1 MRTQM
6 LGMIWPQATS
16 KVLWCQ
22 VFCLYVVESVEMD
35 EPLFLRLCFISD
47 LKSRLSPVCVKGFR
61 KTNTLYVIELKGGG
75 LNWVYCVK
83 QVPLLLIPAKYADW

>member
-1 MRTQM
+1 
-6 LGMIWPQATS
+6 
-16 KVLWCQ
+16 
-22 VFCLYVVESVEMD
+22 MD

-75 LNWVYCVK
+75 LNWVYCIVLNRFPFFSSL
-83 QVPLLLIPAKYADW
+83 QSMLRLCPISW